1 MLIDQ
6 YCYRSR
12 LRKVNVMEKF
22 CFSMITLLLCILSRS
37 LAASVLV
44 LFSCGWLT
52 VKKGGI
58 PLRQYGK
65 LLRVPAAFLLL
76 STLAILVNISKTP
89 LDAYAVPA
97 GSYYITGSTSS
108 LIFGFRL
115 ILSALSAV
123 SCLYFLSLNTP
134 VTDLVNILK
143 KLHCPSLFIELFLLI
158 YRFIFILM
166 SEASAIRTSQEA
178 RLSNRNFKTAL
189 HSFGG
194 MASAL
199 LIRAM
204 KRSSRLYDAMESRCY
219 DGTIRVLLEEYP
231 PKKKEIIYIITFELI
246 LLFLI
251 IGRKIYG

>member
-6 YCYRSR
+6 YSCRSG

-22 CFSMITLLLCILSRS
+22 CFSMVTLLLCILSRS
-37 LAASVLV
+37 MTVSALV
-44 LFSCGWLT
+44 ILSCGWLT

-58 PLRQYGK
+58 PLYRYIK

-97 GSYYITGSTSS
+97 GSYYITGSSGS

-115 ILSALSAV
+115 ILSAFSAV
-123 SCLYFLSLNTP
+123 SCLYFLSLSTP
-134 VTDLVNILK
+134 VTDLIIVLK
-143 KLHCPSLFIELFLLI
+143 KLHCPSLFIELFMLI
-158 YRFIFILM
+158 YRFIFVLIA
-166 SEASAIRTSQEA
+166 EASTIRISQEA

-189 HSFGG
+189 QSFGG

-204 KRSSRLYDAMESRCY
+204 KRSGRLYDSMESRCY
-219 DGTIRVLLEEYP
+219 DGNIRVLLEEYP
-231 PKKKEIIYIITFELI
+231 PKKKEIIYIIMFELL

-251 IGRKIYG
+251 IGGKIYG